1 MYSSIDLSDIEK
13 TASEYIL
20 SVDRSIFIPYFSAAE
35 QFIHDTNALL
45 GGSVGLD
52 LLLGNKLNIDS
63 FSWDIYFE
71 SKEPYNYAKKF
82 ADALA
87 DIASKSKLN
96 HYIVL
101 NTSIKNT
108 EFSISIDTRM
118 LFKLVALSPYRNV
131 SLIKL
136 LNAPT
141 VKSYFNGINILV
153 APEDAQLIDMLQ
165 LLYNPGKC
173 DDWPKLLE
181 NEQFIYEKYKLRTGG
196 ADHNRQYSSVAESLL
211 VYIRESKSIL
221 IGSYAIDALRIDA
234 ELSDRVQFITH
245 QDISEVTDGI
255 SKILGK
261 SCKYIRF
268 NVNLMTDFRLIKH
281 TIYIDGKS
289 QIPICDVFN
298 SSSYEL
304 IPTWGEHNIAY
315 NDILIGNPYVI
326 QRFLYIDIWILK
338 LIAGV
343 SMSNM
348 NKKIQEIYQC
358 VSAIRSYISK
368 VFKTDPKNLFQI
380 DNYVGVYIDPII
392 AKKNLIKDI
401 GYRAKPYYPQ
411 FVKNEHLVSNS

>member
-1 MYSSIDLSDIEK
+1 MYSSVNLSDIEK

-20 SVDRSIFIPYFSAAE
+20 SMDRSIFIPYFSAAE

-52 LLLGNKLNIDS
+52 LLLGNKLSIDS

-82 ADALA
+82 ADTLA
-87 DIASKSKLN
+87 TIASESKLN

-101 NTSIKNT
+101 NTSIKNA
-108 EFSISIDTRM
+108 EFSVYIDTRM
-118 LFKLVALSPYRNV
+118 VFKLVALSPYRNV

-136 LNAPT
+136 LNPPT
-141 VKSYFNGINILV
+141 VKSYFSGVNILV

-181 NEQFIYEKYKLRTGG
+181 NEQFLYEKYKLRTGG
-196 ADHNRQYSSVAESLL
+196 AEHNGQYSSIAESLL

-234 ELSDRVQFITH
+234 ELSDRIQFITH
-245 QDISEVTDGI
+245 QNISEVTDGI

-261 SCKYIRF
+261 PCKYVRF

-326 QRFLYIDIWILK
+326 QRFLYIDIWLLK

-358 VSAIRSYISK
+358 VSAIRGYISK

-380 DNYVGVYIDPII
+380 DNYIGVYIDPII

-401 GYRAKPYYPQ
+401 GYHAKPYYPQ
-411 FVKNEHLVSNS
+411 FVKNEYLTSNS